1 MGLWLTNNAASFSHL
16 ERRDEVSQRGFM
28 GLAIFMALHASYRA
42 QAASVNLLTRKFRVP
57 VPSMRQLDKAGQRM
71 K

>member
-1 MGLWLTNNAASFSHL
+1 
-16 ERRDEVSQRGFM
+16 M

-71 K
+71 M